1 MIQFTVIG
9 IVMVTIVGLATAT
22 ASRRIGQREAIT
34 DARTQ
39 TLVKAQGLV
48 EPTVTPALV
57 SGDAAAVAAVDRVV
71 RRGVLDRSLV
81 RVKIWRSD
89 GRIVYSDDP
98 RLQGRTFE
106 LDEDDRAAF
115 DSGLIHAGVTDLSKP
130 ENRYEDR
137 YQKLLEVYL
146 PIRVPDGKR
155 LLFEAYFRYDSV
167 SAAGRRIWGSFAPVA
182 IGALVVLELLQIPL
196 AWSLARRLRQRQ
208 REREALLQ
216 RSLDASDVERRRIAS
231 DLHDGV
237 VQEIAGAA
245 YLLSA
250 APTDGDDAGR
260 TMDQAA
266 TILRRSVTSLRSTLV
281 EIYPPHLGDA
291 GLVAALTDLAQ
302 DTSDDGL
309 AITLDAAALRAD
321 LPSAVS
327 ALLYRATREALRN
340 VRRHAEATTAAVR
353 AGSDARTAWVEIVDD
368 GIGFDTSSIDAR
380 AAEGHIGLRGLDGL
394 LGDAGGRLDISSRPG
409 LGTSVR
415 VEVPVA

>member
-1 MIQFTVIG
+1 
-9 IVMVTIVGLATAT
+9 MVAIVGLATAT

-48 EPTVTPALV
+48 EPMVSSALV
-57 SGDAAAVAAVDRVV
+57 TGDADAVSAVDRVV

-81 RVKIWRSD
+81 RVKIWRLD
-89 GRIVYSDDP
+89 GTVVYSDER
-98 RLQGRTFE
+98 RLLGRTFA

-115 DSGLIHAGVTDLSKP
+115 DSGLIHADVTDLSKP
-130 ENRYEDR
+130 ENRYESR
-137 YQKLLEVYL
+137 YHKLLEVYL
-146 PIRVPDGKR
+146 PIRVPDGSR
-155 LLFEAYFRYDSV
+155 LLFEAYFRYDAV
-167 SAAGRRIWGSFAPVA
+167 SAAGRRVWGSFAPVA

-196 AWSLARRLRQRQ
+196 AWSLAHRLRQRQ
-208 REREALLQ
+208 QEREALLQ

-250 APTDGDDAGR
+250 DSGNGADAER
-260 TMDQAA
+260 TMEQAA
-266 TILRRSVTSLRSTLV
+266 NILRHSVTSLRSTLV

-291 GLVAALTDLAQ
+291 GLVAALTDLAH
-302 DTSDDGL
+302 DSSHDGL
-309 AITLDAAALRAD
+309 AVTLDAMALRGD

-340 VRRHAEATTAAVR
+340 VRSHAAATTAAVR
-353 AGSDARTAWVEIVDD
+353 AGSDARTAWVEIADD
-368 GIGFDTSSIDAR
+368 GVGFDTSSIDAR

-394 LGDAGGRLDISSRPG
+394 LADAGGRLDITSHLG
-409 LGTSVR
+409 AGTSVR
-415 VEVPVA
+415 VEVPVG